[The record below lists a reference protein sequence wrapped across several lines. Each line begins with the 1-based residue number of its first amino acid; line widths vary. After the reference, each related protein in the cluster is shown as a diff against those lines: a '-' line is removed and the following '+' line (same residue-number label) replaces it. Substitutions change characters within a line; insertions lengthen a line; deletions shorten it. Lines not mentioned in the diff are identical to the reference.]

1 MTSTMPMYPVQQQPL
16 PNQPVPTQP
25 AQSTAGATRGV
36 ALVAALAIAGG
47 VYYATH
53 QQNETVPGHGH
64 GRATVDTSGWAA
76 PLAAFTPLIGSKPH
90 ASDAWSSAQCAPV
103 PSSDSSVVTNIAC
116 TEPDESTINVVVFRS
131 ASVVDRIVQSS
142 GEQGDDI
149 HAWSH
154 DGGAS
159 LGDVITRSTGRP
171 YVATTFDKYPTVIV
185 EVSGLPDV
193 GPLTSDWQALP
204 LPQ

>member
-1 MTSTMPMYPVQQQPL
+1 MTSTMPTYPVQQQPL
-16 PNQPVPTQP
+16 PNLPVPSP
-25 AQSTAGATRGV
+25 SGAVRGV
-36 ALVAALAIAGG
+36 ALVAALAVAGG
-47 VYYATH
+47 IYCATH
-53 QQNETVPGHGH
+53 RPSETVGGHGH

-76 PLAAFTPLIGSKPH
+76 PLAAFTPLIGSRPG
-90 ASDAWSSAQCAPV
+90 APDAWSSATCGAV
-103 PSSDSSVVTNIAC
+103 PSNDSSVVANIAC
-116 TEPDESTINVVVFRS
+116 TEPDNSTVNVIVFRS
-131 ASVVDRIVQSS
+131 ASMVDQVVQSA

-149 HAWSH
+149 HSWSH

-171 YVATTFDKYPTVIV
+171 YVATTFLKHRTVIV

-193 GPLTSDWQALP
+193 GALTSDWQNLP